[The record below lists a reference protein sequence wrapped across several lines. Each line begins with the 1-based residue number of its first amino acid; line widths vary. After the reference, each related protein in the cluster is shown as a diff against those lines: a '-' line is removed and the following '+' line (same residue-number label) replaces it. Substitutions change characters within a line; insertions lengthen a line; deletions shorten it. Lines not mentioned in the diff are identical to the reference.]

1 MSFLYEKCIRPLL
14 FRQDPEVSHEQAIAM
29 LKFLAAMPSVC
40 RLMEGYN
47 QVSGL
52 KPIELFGLS
61 FPNPV
66 GLAAGFDKNAVCWPA
81 LKALGFGFAELGTVS
96 YQRQPG
102 NPRPRLERYPCH
114 EALINRMGF
123 NSDGAEAVAR
133 RLARTSRTK
142 KRNIPLGVNIGKSK
156 VVPLD
161 CAAEDYL
168 NSFHRLADFADYFT
182 INVSS
187 PNTPE
192 LRKLQGKRYLEDL
205 LKVLKDAA
213 EDRSRKMGVGRVPLL
228 VKVSADLGFRQLD
241 AVLEVVDSL
250 EIDGLITTNTLLW
263 RPSTFPEEPKGG
275 LSGEPI
281 LGRALKAVSYI
292 HRSTGGKLPIIGVG
306 GIMNPEGAGRMMDA
320 GASLIQIY
328 TALVYRGPFFAKT
341 LAKALSWRQR
351 PWLS

>member
-1 MSFLYEKCIRPLL
+1 MSAVYEKLIRPLL
-14 FRQDPEVSHEQAIAM
+14 FRQDPEVSHDHAIAM
-29 LKFLAAMPSVC
+29 LKFLSAVPSVC
-40 RLMEGYN
+40 RLMERYN
-47 QVSGL
+47 QVGGL
-52 KPIELFGLS
+52 EPIELFGLK

-66 GLAAGFDKNAVCWPA
+66 GLAAGFDKNALWWPA

-133 RLARTSRTK
+133 RLARASK
-142 KRNIPLGVNIGKSK
+142 SKRRGIPLGINIGKSK
-156 VVPLD
+156 AVPLD

-192 LRKLQGKRYLEDL
+192 LRKLQGRGHLQDL
-205 LKVLKDAA
+205 LKTLKDASD
-213 EDRSRKMGVGRVPLL
+213 DRSRKMGVPTIPML
-228 VKVSADLGFRQLD
+228 VKVSADLSFRQLD
-241 AVLEVVDSL
+241 TVLEVAQSFDVAG
-250 EIDGLITTNTLLW
+250 IITTNTLLW
-263 RPSTFPEEPKGG
+263 RPSTFPEDVKGG
-275 LSGEPI
+275 ISGEPI
-281 LGRALKAVSYI
+281 LESSLKVVSYI
-292 HRSTGGKLPIIGVG
+292 HRSTEGKLPIIGVG
-306 GIMNPEGAGRMMDA
+306 GIMKPEDAGRMMDV

-328 TALVYRGPFFAKT
+328 TGLVYRGPFLAKT
-341 LAKALSWRQR
+341 LSQALSWRQR
-351 PWLS
+351 HWL

>member
-1 MSFLYEKCIRPLL
+1 MSLAYEKFIRPLL
-14 FRQDPEVSHEQAIAM
+14 FRQDPEVSHDQAITM
-29 LKFLAAMPSVC
+29 LKFLGAFPAVC
-40 RLMEGYN
+40 RLMEKYN

-52 KPIELFGLS
+52 EPIELFGLT

-66 GLAAGFDKNAVCWPA
+66 GLAAGFDKNALCWPA

-133 RLARTSRTK
+133 RLERASKTK
-142 KRNIPLGVNIGKSK
+142 RRGIPLGINIGKSK
-156 VVPLD
+156 AVPLD
-161 CAAEDYL
+161 CAVEDYI

-192 LRKLQGKRYLEDL
+192 LRKLQGKGYLQDL
-205 LKVLKDAA
+205 LGALKDAS
-213 EDRSRKMGVGRVPLL
+213 EDRARKMGVPTIPML
-228 VKVSADLGFRQLD
+228 VKVSADLTFPQLD
-241 AVLEVVDSL
+241 TVLEVAQGLAVDG
-250 EIDGLITTNTLLW
+250 IITTNTLLW
-263 RPSTFPEEPKGG
+263 RPSTFPEEVKGG

-281 LGRALKAVSYI
+281 LERALKAVNYI
-292 HRSTGGKLPIIGVG
+292 HRSTEGKLPIVGVG
-306 GIMNPEGAGRMMDA
+306 GIMSPEDAGRMMDA
-320 GASLIQIY
+320 GASLIQVYSGLI
-328 TALVYRGPFFAKT
+328 YRGPFFAKQ
-341 LAKALSWRQR
+341 LAQALSWRQKGI
-351 PWLS
+351 